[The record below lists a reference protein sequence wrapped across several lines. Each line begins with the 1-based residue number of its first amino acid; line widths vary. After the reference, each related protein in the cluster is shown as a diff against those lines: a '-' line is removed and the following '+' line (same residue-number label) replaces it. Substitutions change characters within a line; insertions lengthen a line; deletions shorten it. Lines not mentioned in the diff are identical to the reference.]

1 MKYFCVSDIHG
12 YFDQLIDALNKAGFD
27 RENPEHTLVSCGDHF
42 DRGPQPEEVM
52 DYLMSLPRKVL
63 LRGNHEDLLV
73 NCCKRGFAFNSDR
86 LNGTVATID
95 DLATEF
101 IKRFPNNDYN
111 PTNTKYQFALQIAE
125 PFLTE
130 LRDYYETECHVF
142 VHAWIPVLESSD
154 VPIRRKQDIHVFG
167 HPDWRNASKE
177 DWDRARWLNPFMMAK
192 RRLYADK
199 TIVCG
204 HWHCSLGWANSE
216 GRSEFGNDACFDIYD
231 GEHFIAID
239 ACTAYTGTVNVLV
252 IEDSPIE
259 DITDNIVT
267 KVNRTQILP

>member
-1 MKYFCVSDIHG
+1 MKYFCVSDIQG

-27 RENPEHTLVSCGDHF
+27 RENPEHTLVSCGHHF

-125 PFLTE
+125 PFLRE
-130 LRDYYETECHVF
+130 LRDYYET
-142 VHAWIPVLESSD
+142 
-154 VPIRRKQDIHVFG
+154 
-167 HPDWRNASKE
+167 
-177 DWDRARWLNPFMMAK
+177 
-192 RRLYADK
+192 
-199 TIVCG
+199 
-204 HWHCSLGWANSE
+204 
-216 GRSEFGNDACFDIYD
+216 
-231 GEHFIAID
+231 
-239 ACTAYTGTVNVLV
+239 
-252 IEDSPIE
+252 
-259 DITDNIVT
+259 
-267 KVNRTQILP
+267 